1 MISSSLAGSGS
12 VGDMRIINLSNGVD
26 NAWGDAY
33 TVVQVQVS
41 RSQYVATINAI

>member
-1 MISSSLAGSGS
+1 MISTSLAGSGS
-12 VGDMRIINLSNGVD
+12 VGDLRIIGLSNGVD

>member
-1 MISSSLAGSGS
+1 LAPYA
-12 VGDMRIINLSNGVD
+12 D

-41 RSQYVATINAI
+41 RSQYVATVNAI